1 MLGHRTR
8 DSTFKINLSV
18 KTDTGYVCL
27 SLQIRIR
34 KISFRTSTINVK
46 AMTHRPAVGL
56 ILQQKLKYRNLKY
69 AVFQSKVNY
78 HVLNISQIC
87 SNGPGT
93 LERLSYFHI

>member
-1 MLGHRTR
+1 
-8 DSTFKINLSV
+8 
-18 KTDTGYVCL
+18 
-27 SLQIRIR
+27 
-34 KISFRTSTINVK
+34 
-46 AMTHRPAVGL
+46 MTHRPAVGL